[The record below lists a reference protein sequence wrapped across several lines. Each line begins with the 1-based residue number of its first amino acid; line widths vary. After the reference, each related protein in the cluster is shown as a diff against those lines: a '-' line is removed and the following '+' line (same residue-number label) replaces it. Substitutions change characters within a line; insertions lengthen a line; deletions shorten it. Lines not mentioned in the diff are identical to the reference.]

1 MMMYFEFNE
10 DRLKKHNLT
19 KEQCFSV
26 IDKVMNQNGI
36 YAKQSGTYITPEKS
50 GFDAFS
56 LLKCKLPKT
65 KWFLNVIEK
74 WFWFDDEND
83 VDWNDVG
90 ADCIHSINIYGV

>member
-36 YAKQSGTYITPEKS
+36 YAKQSGTYIS
-50 GFDAFS
+50 
-56 LLKCKLPKT
+56 
-65 KWFLNVIEK
+65 
-74 WFWFDDEND
+74 
-83 VDWNDVG
+83 
-90 ADCIHSINIYGV
+90 